1 MLKTQKYTVRN
12 MDCAECALKIEKSV
26 AKMDGVESVNVNFM
40 GGNMQVTGDVSKEE
54 LTQKVESL
62 GYGLSD
68 TPQAYLPPQESFLSG
83 FLRFVLRE
91 TETRLALAGGA
102 LILLSVILGRL
113 GVDQQITRI
122 ILIVAL
128 ALAGYSIAKESLLNL
143 VRNRAFDIGLLMTLA
158 AIGAIFLGDYV
169 EAATLIFLFSISEA
183 LEAFSADRA
192 RGSIRNLQE
201 LAPPTA
207 LRLTNGVSESV
218 ALADLAI
225 GDRLLIKPGERV
237 PMDGII
243 VKGESQLNQAA
254 ITGESMPQEKA
265 VGDEVYA
272 GTINGNGA
280 LEVTVSRLSEDST
293 LNRIITMVEEAQATR
308 APAQRMI
315 DKFAGYYTPAMI
327 VLAILVATIPPLFF
341 NQPFLEQDGVH
352 GWLYRGLN
360 MLVISCPCAL
370 VVSTPV
376 TIVTTIAAAA
386 KRGILIKGG
395 AFIEALASVDTVAF
409 DKTGTLTKGQPEL
422 AHIATSDC
430 AHGLESNCEDCDDM
444 LAVAASLES
453 QSTHPLAHA
462 VVDAAKKR
470 AVHNMYPP
478 AEELRVIEGKG
489 LAGKVNGIPTLVGS
503 HRYFEESHPH
513 SEELCQQVSSA
524 EESGETTM
532 LVATEDKVRGFLSV
546 IDAEREESR
555 DVLAQLRKMGKRT
568 VLLTGDNAA
577 TASNIAR
584 SLGVA
589 EVKSELL
596 PQDKVT
602 AVRELMGGGHKV
614 AMIGDGIN
622 DAPALAAS
630 TVGIAVGGKASAQA
644 MDTADI
650 VLMSE
655 GLKSLP
661 LLFKL
666 SNFAKRLIIQNIT
679 IALGVKLIFIV
690 LALMGYTSM
699 WMAVLADSGLS
710 LLVTANGMRP
720 LAVKD

>member
-1 MLKTQKYTVRN
+1 
-12 MDCAECALKIEKSV
+12 
-26 AKMDGVESVNVNFM
+26 
-40 GGNMQVTGDVSKEE
+40 
-54 LTQKVESL
+54 
-62 GYGLSD
+62 
-68 TPQAYLPPQESFLSG
+68 
-83 FLRFVLRE
+83 
-91 TETRLALAGGA
+91 
-102 LILLSVILGRL
+102 
-113 GVDQQITRI
+113 
-122 ILIVAL
+122 
-128 ALAGYSIAKESLLNL
+128 
-143 VRNRAFDIGLLMTLA
+143 
-158 AIGAIFLGDYV
+158 
-169 EAATLIFLFSISEA
+169 
-183 LEAFSADRA
+183 
-192 RGSIRNLQE
+192 
-201 LAPPTA
+201 
-207 LRLTNGVSESV
+207 
-218 ALADLAI
+218 
-225 GDRLLIKPGERV
+225 
-237 PMDGII
+237 
-243 VKGESQLNQAA
+243 
-254 ITGESMPQEKA
+254 
-265 VGDEVYA
+265 
-272 GTINGNGA
+272 
-280 LEVTVSRLSEDST
+280 
-293 LNRIITMVEEAQATR
+293 
-308 APAQRMI
+308 
-315 DKFAGYYTPAMI
+315 
-327 VLAILVATIPPLFF
+327 
-341 NQPFLEQDGVH
+341 
-352 GWLYRGLN
+352 
-360 MLVISCPCAL
+360 
-370 VVSTPV
+370 
-376 TIVTTIAAAA
+376 

-555 DVLAQLRKMGKRT
+555 DVRAQRRRMGKRT

-602 AVRELMGGGHKV
+602 AVRELMSGGHKV

>member
-602 AVRELMGGGHKV
+602 AVRELMSGGHKV